1 MKIFLFLDGL
11 MGGKWDVKLGKD
23 SESFFK
29 YVTFVEVSRTHVF
42 LLNCNVKF
50 SEAKFL
56 FCEDYRTLCRASIL
70 EGKKEMISH

>member
-1 MKIFLFLDGL
+1 

-29 YVTFVEVSRTHVF
+29 YVTFAEVSRAHDF

-56 FCEDYRTLCRASIL
+56 FCEDYRT
-70 EGKKEMISH
+70 